1 MKTTIITIISLCC
14 FFQVAQAQKVSFEG
28 EVRDSLNN
36 RIEYANIM
44 AVDTVKNTIAAFAVS
59 NREGL
64 FKLTLE
70 KDKPYFLKISYV
82 GFKPFQAL
90 IKGQDTGRAPLLVKL
105 NPDLKMV
112 QGVEV
117 VSEMPVLIS
126 GDTITYKTD
135 VFTDGSERK
144 LEDVLEKLPG
154 FEVDDNGEIKVQGKR
169 VDKILVDGKEFF
181 DGDTKMATKNLP
193 ANAVD
198 RVQVLQNFND
208 VSPMRGLGNNETM
221 ALNITLKDDKKNML
235 FGDLS
240 AGAAPEE
247 RYLGKANL
255 FFYSPKTNF
264 NLIAGANNIGDQT
277 FTLRDYFRFSGGLIN
292 LGRRSG
298 SSFQLSGDNL
308 GIPMAGRNSAQSLDT
323 KLGALNFTINP
334 SKKWRH
340 SGFLIGSTSDNTMGS
355 ISQRTYIGLPG
366 NDQEDLT
373 TVSNVKNSSGLLKY
387 SSRFTPNA
395 SLQIDYSAFVKLSD
409 VNNYNAQ
416 LSEFVN
422 ASNNIKSTAT
432 QKPFSLEQQ
441 FQAFYAPSA
450 QNVFSFQITYQ
461 YKDQNPLY
469 DLLTDQKPFVSIIP
483 VANAA
488 AYNLLQTKNIIS
500 RKQEAAFN
508 YYRIL
513 NKTNHINFKIGN
525 SYSHQELTS
534 NIQQKVSGQ
543 SNQTFT
549 DANLNN
555 DVDYTFSDVFFGIMY
570 KTKIGK
576 LTLSP
581 GFNIHNYTFTNRQ
594 LGSEAQIKKT
604 LLLPELYAKYSMR
617 GTHSLTMNYSINAAF
632 TDIQNLA
639 SGLIIKNY
647 NTLFAGNRELEN
659 SWYHQLSLNYFNF
672 NMFDFM
678 NIYGGL
684 TYQKRYDGITNTIQ
698 FGGLGRVFSP
708 VNIGLANEIMS
719 GNINFSKTY
728 DLFKINLHASLSES
742 KSNNVV
748 SDVATENK
756 SFTQNYRASVETN
769 FFKKMKLEVGYTK
782 VFNEYNGNTTTNT
795 YETDRPFAKLNAR
808 FLKGFRLD
816 VDYEYNNYQSK
827 STNVSQSYDLMNA
840 ELSYQKAKSKWEFK
854 FSALNLLNTTS
865 IRKDSFS
872 ESLISTFE
880 YFIQKRYFMIS
891 IKYDL

>member
-1 MKTTIITIISLCC
+1 MKTTIIIVISLCC
-14 FFQVAQAQKVSFEG
+14 FIQVAQAQKVSFEG

-70 KDKPYFLKISYV
+70 KDKPYFLKISFV

-90 IKGQDTGRAPLLVKL
+90 ILGQDTREAPILVKL

-154 FEVDDNGEIKVQGKR
+154 FEVDENGEVKVQGKR
-169 VDKILVDGKEFF
+169 VDKLLVDGKEFF
-181 DGDTKMATKNLP
+181 DGDTKMAIKNLP

-208 VSPMRGLGNNETM
+208 VSPMKGLGNNETL
-221 ALNITLKDDKKNML
+221 ALNITLKEDKKNMV
-235 FGDLS
+235 FGDLT
-240 AGAAPEE
+240 AGAGPEE

-255 FFYSPKTNF
+255 FFYSPKTNV
-264 NLIAGANNIGDQT
+264 NVIAGANNIGDQT
-277 FTLRDYFRFSGGLIN
+277 FSLYDYFRFSGGLAN

-298 SSFQLSGDNL
+298 SSFQISQDNL
-308 GIPMAGRNSAQSLDT
+308 GIPMANRNSARSLDT
-323 KLGALNFTINP
+323 KLGAINFTVNP
-334 SKKWRH
+334 SEKWRH
-340 SGFLIGSTSDNTMGS
+340 SGFIIGSTSDNNMGS
-355 ISQRTYIGLPG
+355 VSQRTYIGLPG
-366 NDQEDLT
+366 NDQENLT
-373 TVSNVKNSSGLLKY
+373 TISNVQNTSGLLKY
-387 SSRFTPNA
+387 SARFTPNA
-395 SLQIDYSAFVKLSD
+395 SLHMDYSVFTKLSD
-409 VNNYNAQ
+409 INNNKAQ
-416 LSEFVN
+416 LSEFAN
-422 ASNNIKSTAT
+422 ASNNIVSADA
-432 QKPFSLEQQ
+432 QQPFSLEQQ
-441 FQAFYAPSA
+441 FQAFYAPDA
-450 QNVFSFQITYQ
+450 KNVFSLQITYQ
-461 YKDQNPLY
+461 YKDQNAVY
-469 DLLTDQKPFVSIIP
+469 DLLTDQKPFVPIIP
-483 VANAA
+483 LVDAM

-525 SYSHQELTS
+525 SYARQELTS
-534 NIQQKVSGQ
+534 NIQQKQ
-543 SNQTFT
+543 SDQPFT
-549 DANLNN
+549 DPNLNN
-555 DVDYTFSDVFFGIMY
+555 DVDYTFSDIFFGMMY

-581 GFNIHNYTFTNRQ
+581 GFNIHNYNFTNRQ
-594 LGSEAQIKKT
+594 LGSEEQIKKT
-604 LLLPELYAKYSMR
+604 LLLPELYAKYNIR
-617 GTHSLTMNYSINAAF
+617 GSHSLTMNYSVNTAF

-659 SWYHQLSLNYFNF
+659 SWYHQLNLNYFNF
-672 NMFDFM
+672 NMFDFV

-684 TYQKRYDGITNTIQ
+684 TYQKRFDGITNTIQ
-698 FGGLGRVFSP
+698 FGGLGRILSP
-708 VNIGLANEIMS
+708 VNIGVANEIMS

-728 DLFKINLHASLSES
+728 DLFKINLSANLSES

-756 SFTQNYRASVETN
+756 SFTQNYNASVETS
-769 FFKKMKLEVGYTK
+769 FFKKLNLEVGYTK
-782 VFNEYNGNTTTNT
+782 IFNEYNGNSTINT

-808 FLKGFRLD
+808 FLKGFRVD
-816 VDYEYNNYQSK
+816 IDYEYNNYK
-827 STNVSQSYDLMNA
+827 SNTTNVSQSYDLMNA
-840 ELSYQKAKSKWEFK
+840 ELSYQKSKSKWEFRA
-854 FSALNLLNTTS
+854 SALNLLNTTS
-865 IRKDSFS
+865 IRRDSFS

-880 YFIQKRYFMIS
+880 YFIQKRYYMFS